1 MVLYLPFPVMP
12 ISIKAVIGVRR
23 ASPSFFFFCAL
34 SLQWNSVRERQK
46 SNRAFLTSVQSHS
59 RRFLLF
65 THIHNWGT
73 LLAASTLAH
82 TASIAALSSR
92 RLAFFSFALLDFLW
106 RHKMNG
112 EEKKAGNIWWIT
124 DGSEWHFSPWHRHTK
139 NAKSWDHYRQRGA
152 ITLCLF
158 LPLNLFPSLLRMIS
172 ASHFS
177 PLLYCWIDLLLSKSV
192 TCADEMTR

>member
-1 MVLYLPFPVMP
+1 MVRYLPFPVMP

-23 ASPSFFFFCAL
+23 ASPSFFFFPRAL

-112 EEKKAGNIWWIT
+112 EEKKQGTFGELQMDQNEIFPPTQTHKKCKIQR
-124 DGSEWHFSPWHRHTK
+124 SLQTK
-139 NAKSWDHYRQRGA
+139 RCYNP
-152 ITLCLF
+152 
-158 LPLNLFPSLLRMIS
+158 LPF
-172 ASHFS
+172 FF
-177 PLLYCWIDLLLSKSV
+177 
-192 TCADEMTR
+192 

>member
-1 MVLYLPFPVMP
+1 MH
-12 ISIKAVIGVRR
+12 KGTHGAVFAFSCHAHINWGCNRGEEGI
-23 ASPSFFFFCAL
+23 PELLFFRAL

-112 EEKKAGNIWWIT
+112 EEKKAGDIWWIT
-124 DGSEWHFSPWHRHTK
+124 DGSEWDFSPWHRHTK
-139 NAKSWDHYRQRGA
+139 NAKSRDHYRQRGA

-158 LPLNLFPSLLRMIS
+158 F
-172 ASHFS
+172 
-177 PLLYCWIDLLLSKSV
+177 
-192 TCADEMTR
+192 TT

>member
-1 MVLYLPFPVMP
+1 MVRYLPFPVMP

-23 ASPSFFFFCAL
+23 ASPGFFFFFPCLKLTMEQRA
-34 SLQWNSVRERQK
+34 RQK
-46 SNRAFLTSVQSHS
+46 SNCAFLTSVQSHS

-112 EEKKAGNIWWIT
+112 EGKKQGTFGELQIWIRT
-124 DGSEWHFSPWHRHTK
+124 AFFTLTQTHKKCKILRSLQTK
-139 NAKSWDHYRQRGA
+139 RCYNP
-152 ITLCLF
+152 
-158 LPLNLFPSLLRMIS
+158 LPF
-172 ASHFS
+172 F
-177 PLLYCWIDLLLSKSV
+177 
-192 TCADEMTR
+192 

>member
-1 MVLYLPFPVMP
+1 MVRYLPFPVMP
-12 ISIKAVIGVRR
+12 ISIKAVIEVRR
-23 ASPSFFFFCAL
+23 ASPGFFFSCLKLTMEQRA
-34 SLQWNSVRERQK
+34 RQK
-46 SNRAFLTSVQSHS
+46 SNCAFLTSVQSHS

-112 EEKKAGNIWWIT
+112 EGKKAGDIWWIT
-124 DGSEWHFSPWHRHTK
+124 DGSERHFSPWHRHKKCKILRSLQTK
-139 NAKSWDHYRQRGA
+139 RCYNP
-152 ITLCLF
+152 
-158 LPLNLFPSLLRMIS
+158 LPFFYHLIYSLLCFAWSVPAIFH
-172 ASHFS
+172 HFFTGES
-177 PLLYCWIDLLLSKSV
+177 IFSCQRV
-192 TCADEMTR
+192 